1 MGWTATT
8 ADELAEKLASSRA
21 VTPGSMRASPCN
33 PRASPP
39 WRHDHHLGL
48 GGQLVLR
55 FVRGGETVRQQ
66 LLWLVVAVILVVL
79 VNAPVWFSIPTG
91 GEILLLL
98 SFPLIPA
105 AVTIAV
111 LRHGMYDVRIV
122 LSRLVLYV
130 LLTAGVIAVY
140 IGIVALLDRMLRGSS
155 GPVLAAL
162 AIALA
167 FNPARVGLQR
177 LIDRALY
184 GARRDP
190 VAAVSAVGRRL
201 AGDDLTGVVDA
212 LRDALRLRYVAVER
226 PDGRVVQSGEQP
238 PTTQTWPLRYDGEP
252 VGALVVGPRRGERR
266 LSRADHAVVDLMAA
280 PLAIV
285 LHSLALTD
293 DLRASRERL
302 IDAAEEE
309 RGRLRRELHDSLG
322 PILTGAALKADGI
335 ALAAGHRPERAE
347 ALALELAHQLRQTI
361 DAVRRIVYGLRPA
374 VLDELGLVAA
384 LRHEGGQLGPVTVT
398 VDAPESLPTLP
409 ASVEVAAYRIA
420 SEALTNVVRHSD
432 ARRASVRLTTDA
444 AGLNVTVSDDGRTTA
459 AWSPGVGLAS
469 IHTRADRGR
478 WQLRGGSD
486 RPRRSGRRR
495 PPPGSDQ
502 MITVVV
508 ADDHPVVRDGLR
520 ALFAEY
526 PDIELIGEAATGRE
540 AVKAALIDR
549 PDVIIMDLAMP
560 DTDGFTATTEISRA
574 APAVAVLV
582 LTMSDD
588 EKTLTRAM
596 QAGARGYLLKGA
608 TKEEILRAVTAV
620 ADGEAIFGP
629 AIARRVL
636 ARLGATANDRDPFPQ
651 LTPRE
656 HDVLDARPG
665 SVQLRHRARL
675 GLSLKTVNN
684 NTSTI
689 FAKLNVATRT
699 EAAIRA
705 RDHGLGH
712 A

>member
-1 MGWTATT
+1 MPMRSVGWAYFLFAIAVVLAAVAVIGALAAGVDRQTALSTFLITNT
-8 ADELAEKLASSRA
+8 AIGLSAAPCGLLIARAKPRNPIGWLFLLAGIAPLLTAAMVPVMIYGAANDWPTGVLRWAVTISMFSWSWGVFCCLPLALQLFPTGKPLSPLWRWLGWLTVANAALGNLFVGPTPEYGASSYLVAPWWSVTEA
-21 VTPGSMRASPCN
+21 VAGALAPVIVLLSVAS
-33 PRASPP
+33 
-39 WRHDHHLGL
+39 
-48 GGQLVLR
+48 LVLR

-111 LRHGMYDVRIV
+111 LRQGMYDVRIV
-122 LSRLVLYV
+122 LSRMVLYV
-130 LLTAGVIAVY
+130 LLTAGVMAVY

-167 FNPARVGLQR
+167 FNPARVGLQH

-469 IHTRADRGR
+469 IHTRATEV
-478 WQLRGGSD
+478 GGSFEAGPTD
-486 RPRRSGRRR
+486 HGGR
-495 PPPGSDQ
+495 
-502 MITVVV
+502 V
-508 ADDHPVVRDGLR
+508 
-520 ALFAEY
+520 
-526 PDIELIGEAATGRE
+526 
-540 AVKAALIDR
+540 
-549 PDVIIMDLAMP
+549 
-560 DTDGFTATTEISRA
+560 
-574 APAVAVLV
+574 VAVL
-582 LTMSDD
+582 
-588 EKTLTRAM
+588 
-596 QAGARGYLLKGA
+596 
-608 TKEEILRAVTAV
+608 
-620 ADGEAIFGP
+620 P
-629 AIARRVL
+629 
-636 ARLGATANDRDPFPQ
+636 LGATR
-651 LTPRE
+651 
-656 HDVLDARPG
+656 
-665 SVQLRHRARL
+665 
-675 GLSLKTVNN
+675 
-684 NTSTI
+684 
-689 FAKLNVATRT
+689 
-699 EAAIRA
+699 
-705 RDHGLGH
+705 
-712 A
+712 